1 MALPLALLPWIELR
15 FLKADGSVN
24 ANGTVETYEAGTS
37 TPLETYVGTDP
48 DVDAANPTTIDL
60 DSDGRP
66 PDPIFL
72 LPRGYKFKVYDE
84 DAALLYTIDDIEDVG
99 AVAFATLA
107 NVLAEGARGEGDG
120 YVITDEDN
128 TVTFITASGQPCE
141 VTLQLAADRGLP
153 LTLINIGDG
162 DLTVVRDGSDT
173 FNGAQVGPLVI
184 PAGTAPLY
192 SGVTLNSDGTS
203 IYFISA
209 LWGE

>member
-15 FLKADGSVN
+15 FLKPDGSVN
-24 ANGTVETYEAGTS
+24 ANGTVETYEAGTAIS
-37 TPLETYVGTDP
+37 LETYTGTDP

-72 LPRGYKFKVYDE
+72 LPRGYKFIVRDE
-84 DAALLYTIDDIEDVG
+84 DGAELYTIDNIEDVG

-120 YVITDEDN
+120 YVITPDDN

-141 VTLQLAADRGLP
+141 VTLQLAAERGLP
-153 LTLINIGDG
+153 ITLINIGDG
-162 DLTVVRDGSDT
+162 DLTILVDT
-173 FNGAQVGPLVI
+173 GNTFTGGQPGPMVI
-184 PAGTAPLY
+184 PPGTTPIY
-192 SGVTLNSDGTS
+192 SGATLNSDGIS
-203 IYFISA
+203 SYFPASV
-209 LWGE
+209 WGV